1 MSLEEGWV
9 ALLAGRLEQEQLPY
23 SVVNASISGETSA
36 GAAARLPRLLKEHNP
51 AIVVLEL
58 GGNDGLRGYPIK
70 RFRENMQLMLT
81 QSSESGASLLLM
93 GMEIPPNYG
102 ARYTDLFRKSYTT
115 LATETGATLV
125 PFLLEGVAT
134 DPELMQADRIH
145 PRAEAQAQLL
155 NNMWPALFTLL
166 QH

>member
-1 MSLEEGWV
+1 M
-9 ALLAGRLEQEQLPY
+9 LL
-23 SVVNASISGETSA
+23 
-36 GAAARLPRLLKEHNP
+36 
-51 AIVVLEL
+51 
-58 GGNDGLRGYPIK
+58 
-70 RFRENMQLMLT
+70 
-81 QSSESGASLLLM
+81 